1 MLHELPVSTD
11 TAAHTAHAIARKYTG
26 LIMRRPKSM
35 SVGTT
40 PLSIHVVA
48 TMLMQMSMGTAGNIW
63 TALRWSPSAS
73 ERREKL
79 RHTRPSTRLKA
90 VADNRIAGL

>member
-1 MLHELPVSTD
+1 
-11 TAAHTAHAIARKYTG
+11 
-26 LIMRRPKSM
+26 M

-48 TMLMQMSMGTAGNIW
+48 TMLMHSSMGTAGNICA
-63 TALRWSPSAS
+63 ALRCSPRAS

-79 RHTRPSTRLKA
+79 HDTRPSTRLRA
-90 VADNRIAGL
+90 VAESRITGL